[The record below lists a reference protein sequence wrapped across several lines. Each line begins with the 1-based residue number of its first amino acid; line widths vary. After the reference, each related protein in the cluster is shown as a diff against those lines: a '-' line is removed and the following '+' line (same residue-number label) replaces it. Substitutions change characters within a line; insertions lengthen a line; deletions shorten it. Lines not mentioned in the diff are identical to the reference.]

1 MTPPEDQSLGQRIV
15 LTVIICLAVLFFFAI
30 IGWLSGA
37 WDEARGAKI
46 GSVGFTLNCDLE
58 RGEHTRGVL
67 AQALDEGLKE
77 HFIKLFHNWAQDPT
91 DQPARAQRGF
101 RNTLLVYNILA
112 QRLKE
117 VTTDELSCPI

>member
-1 MTPPEDQSLGQRIV
+1 MIEDQSLPRRIITTAIICFIV
-15 LTVIICLAVLFFFAI
+15 LALFAF
-30 IGWLSGA
+30 IGWLIGS

-46 GSVGFTLNCDLE
+46 GQVGFTVKCDEE
-58 RGEHTRGVL
+58 RGQHVRQIL
-67 AQALDEGLKE
+67 SQALDDGMKE

-101 RNTLLVYNILA
+101 KNTLLVYNIIS